1 MNAIDLPLAAFER
14 FRTSD
19 LEEARRHATLLLCA
33 HGLQPIGRQARL
45 DVRYHCVNLLETSV
59 ICAQY
64 GAAVRLDPG
73 ALENFYLVGMPLDG
87 TSTVTCG
94 GRGIV
99 TRPGLASVQSC
110 TQPTVTEWR
119 DDCRKLSIKISR
131 GALER
136 RLAELIGRPLK
147 KPVVF
152 DLALDLEHG
161 PGQSW
166 QRLLSFLLAELSPD
180 SVYLS
185 SQAARR
191 SLDETVISTLL
202 FSQRHSYSE
211 ALLTEPGRAAP
222 RHVRR
227 AEEIVAADPALRHS
241 VPDLAAETGTSI
253 RALQAGFRR
262 YRGTTP
268 VEFIRSQRLEKARR
282 ALLKAAPGTR
292 ITEIA
297 LDSGYAHLGRFSR
310 DYKARYGES
319 PSRTLALGMDRQP

>member
-1 MNAIDLPLAAFER
+1 MNAVDLPLAAFER

-19 LEEARRHATLLLCA
+19 LEEARRHATLLLSA
-33 HGLQPIGRQARL
+33 HGLQPLRREAHL
-45 DVRYHCVNLLETSV
+45 DVRYHCVNILDTS
-59 ICAQY
+59 IIWAQY

-73 ALENFYLVGMPLDG
+73 ALEDFYLVGMPSEG

-94 GRGIV
+94 GREIV
-99 TRPGLASVQSC
+99 THPGLASVQSC
-110 TQPTVTEWR
+110 TQPMVTEWR
-119 DDCRKLSIKISR
+119 DGCRKLSIKISR

-152 DLALDLEHG
+152 DLALDLERG
-161 PGQSW
+161 SGQSW
-166 QRLLSFLLAELSPD
+166 RRLLGFLVSELSPE

-191 SLDETVISTLL
+191 SLDEAVISTLL
-202 FSQRHSYSE
+202 FAQRHTYSG
-211 ALLTEPGRAAP
+211 ALLSEPGAAVP

-227 AEEIVAADPALRHS
+227 AEEIVAADPASPHT
-241 VPDLAAETGTSI
+241 LAALAAQTGTSI

-262 YRGTTP
+262 HRGITP
-268 VEFIRSQRLEKARR
+268 VEFIRAQRLEKARR
-282 ALLKAAPGTR
+282 ALLDGAPGDR
-292 ITEIA
+292 ITGIA
-297 LDSGYAHLGRFSR
+297 FDAGYEHLGRFSR

-319 PSRTLALGMDRQP
+319 PSQTLARSAGQGA